1 MFCSN
6 CGKQLETSS
15 LSCTRCRA
23 AVFLRAPLQRPL
35 THRVFGGVCAA
46 FALHLGWR
54 VGRVRFVTALLILFT
69 CVGGLAYLIA
79 WFVIPSEPYPIPSKS
94 F

>member
-6 CGKQLETSS
+6 CGKRLEASS
-15 LSCTRCRA
+15 LSCTRCGA
-23 AVFLRAPLQRPL
+23 AVWRATLQRPL

-46 FALHLGWR
+46 FALHYGWR
-54 VGRVRFVTALLILFT
+54 VGRVRLVTTLIILLT
-69 CVGGLAYLIA
+69 CAGGLAYLIA
-79 WFVIPSEPYPIPSKS
+79 WFLIPSEPYPIPSKS